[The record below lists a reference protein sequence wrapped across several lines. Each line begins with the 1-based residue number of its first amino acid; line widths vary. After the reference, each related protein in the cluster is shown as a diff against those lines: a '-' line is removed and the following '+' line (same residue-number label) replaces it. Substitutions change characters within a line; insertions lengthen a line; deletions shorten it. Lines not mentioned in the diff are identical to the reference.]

1 MFTVRARRGGEEG
14 LRAATCVDTIL
25 HAGESVP
32 VTSTPCHKCHTYILE
47 LEMKVREVFTIMENL
62 RTFSWFQS
70 SSFTFKNL

>member
-32 VTSTPCHKCHTYILE
+32 VTSTPCHTYILE
-47 LEMKVREVFTIMENL
+47 LEMKVREVFTIMEKAPS

>member
-25 HAGESVP
+25 HSGESVP
-32 VTSTPCHKCHTYILE
+32 VTSTPCHTYILE
-47 LEMKVREVFTIMENL
+47 LEMKVYEKAL
-62 RTFSWFQS
+62 SRTFSWFQS